1 MGCVMREE
9 EYHHRIDWLWT
20 RAEEFQVFSKSV
32 RHHETRAAMVRLA
45 QTYANAAC
53 ELEDLL
59 ERKLRD
65 ERGIR
70 GRTSFGAVA
79 SRGDRVDG

>member
-1 MGCVMREE
+1 MRVE
-9 EYHHRIDWLWT
+9 EYHRRIDWLWT
-20 RAEEFQVFSKSV
+20 RAEELQVFSKSI
-32 RHHETRAAMVRLA
+32 HHPESRAAMVRLA

-59 ERKLRD
+59 ERKLLR
-65 ERGIR
+65 ERRIR
-70 GRTSFGAVA
+70 GRPNLRVVA

>member
-1 MGCVMREE
+1 
-9 EYHHRIDWLWT
+9 
-20 RAEEFQVFSKSV
+20 
-32 RHHETRAAMVRLA
+32 MVRLA

-59 ERKLRD
+59 ERKLLR
-65 ERGIR
+65 ERRIR
-70 GRTSFGAVA
+70 GRPNLRVVA

>member
-9 EYHHRIDWLWT
+9 EYHHRIDWLWN
-20 RAEEFQVFSKSV
+20 RAEAFQVFSKSIH
-32 RHHETRAAMVRLA
+32 HHETRAAMVRLA

-59 ERKLRD
+59 ERKLLH

-70 GRTSFGAVA
+70 GRPSFGAAA

>member
-1 MGCVMREE
+1 MREE
-9 EYHHRIDWLWT
+9 EYRHRIDWLWT
-20 RAEEFQVFSKSV
+20 RAQEFQVFSKNI
-32 RHHETRAAMVRLA
+32 HHHGSRAAMARLA

-65 ERGIR
+65 ERAMR
-70 GRTSFGAVA
+70 RRPNLRVVA
-79 SRGDRVDG
+79 AGGDRVEG